1 MKKTLQ
7 IWGTL
12 ILFLFLF
19 PMFITTFPK
28 GQSAKSSNLVKEST
42 YMVYA
47 ANILEEEIVPEPTPE
62 AVLEPAS
69 VTEGKALLYTTH
81 FSEAFKP
88 VTQEKEGKITVSHQ
102 TENITKFG
110 EKLKMQL
117 QFNGIETDMLAVEV
131 PHTGAY
137 NSIRPH
143 VKKQMQE
150 KKYDLII
157 DLHRDSAGP
166 DITTIAFND
175 EKYAKVA
182 FVIGMEHPNFE
193 RNRANAVLLKNEME
207 LLVPGI
213 TRNLVMKHGVNVD
226 GKYNQD
232 LDPSLLVVELGGIG
246 NTEDQLNRTITV
258 LAKAATTVI
267 ENSNRAEY

>member
-19 PMFITTFPK
+19 PVVITTLPE
-28 GQSAKSSNLVKEST
+28 GQPAKSSKLVKESS

-47 ANILEEEIVPEPTPE
+47 ANIMEEEEEPETVPVPVQSTD
-62 AVLEPAS
+62 
-69 VTEGKALLYTTH
+69 GKALLYFTH
-81 FSEAFKP
+81 WTEAFEP
-88 VTQEKEGKITVSHQ
+88 VTQSKDGKIAVSHQ

-110 EKLKMQL
+110 EKLKTQL
-117 QFNGIETDMLAVEV
+117 VFNGIETDIVSVEV

-137 NSIRPH
+137 KKIRPH
-143 VKKQMQE
+143 VEKQLQK

-157 DLHRDSAGP
+157 DLHRDALGP
-166 DITTIAFND
+166 DKTTIAFNQ

-193 RNRANAVLLKNEME
+193 KNRANAVLLKNEME

-213 TRNLVMKHGVNVD
+213 TRNLVMKHGAGVD

-246 NTEDQLNRTITV
+246 NTEDELNRTIAV
-258 LAKAATTVI
+258 IAKAAATVI
-267 ENSNRAEY
+267 ENSNRVEY

>member
-1 MKKTLQ
+1 LKKTLQ

-19 PMFITTFPK
+19 PMFITSFPK

-47 ANILEEEIVPEPTPE
+47 ANILEEETVPEPVPIE
-62 AVLEPAS
+62 AS
-69 VTEGKALLYTTH
+69 VTEGKALLYFTH
-81 FSEAFKP
+81 YHEAFKP
-88 VTQEKEGKITVSHQ
+88 VTQAKEGKITVSHQ

-110 EKLKMQL
+110 EKLKTQL
-117 QFNGIETDMLAVEV
+117 QFNGIETDMLDVEV

-137 NSIRPH
+137 NAIRPNI
-143 VKKQMQE
+143 KKQMQE

-166 DITTIAFND
+166 DITTFAFNN

-213 TRNLVMKHGVNVD
+213 TRNLVMKHGANVD

-258 LAKAATTVI
+258 LAKAVATVI
-267 ENSNRAEY
+267 ENSNPAEE